1 MIRRLLY
8 LGVVLVGLLVGYNYF
23 FGDVQEKE
31 NARGI
36 VEEVKNIGKAS
47 WDLLK
52 SEKEKMEAGK
62 YDGAADKIKDVFDK
76 LKGVAKKNN
85 DQQHYSELED
95 LEAKRLDLERRLEN
109 LDKPQDYS
117 TTSLVQKENPDDEA
131 AIKKDLL
138 DLYQEAERVLREM
151 EEN

>member
-23 FGDVQEKE
+23 FGNAEERE

-52 SEKEKMEAGK
+52 TEKEKLEAGK
-62 YDGAADKIKDVFDK
+62 YDGAAEKIKGVFDK
-76 LKGVAKKNN
+76 LKGIAKDNN

-95 LEAKRLDLERRLEN
+95 LEAKRKDLEQRLEA
-109 LDKPQDYS
+109 LDKPQEYS
-117 TTSLVQKENPDDEA
+117 STSLTQQQNSEDEA

-138 DLYQEAERVLREM
+138 ELYQEAERVLREM
-151 EEN
+151 EQN